1 MLTASINDQDVGAL
15 INCLSEIHELSA
27 IDLVEWQELRFTLAN
42 IVGDLRTQFSNAPE
56 ATTGQY
62 RKRVDLDDLLAHKF
76 KEWESERLSDD
87 SGTESANYIL
97 EFHLSNSGR
106 STDSFVGSTD
116 AASSVMSF
124 KWALDH
130 AKAWEQYEVQLCAFA
145 MDEIENLTLADMAHS
160 LVLFA
165 HN

>member
-1 MLTASINDQDVGAL
+1 MLKASINDQDVGAL
-15 INCLSEIHELSA
+15 LNCLSEIHELSA

-42 IVGDLRTQFSNAPE
+42 IVGDLRTQFPNAP
-56 ATTGQY
+56 ASSTGRF
-62 RKRVDLDDLLAHKF
+62 RKRVDLDDLLADKF
-76 KEWESERLSDD
+76 KEWESKRMIHE

-106 STDSFVGSTD
+106 STNSFVGSTD

-130 AKAWEQYEVQLCAFA
+130 AKAWEQYEVQLCASTI
-145 MDEIENLTLADMAHS
+145 DEIENLTLADMAHS
-160 LVLFA
+160 LVLCA
-165 HN
+165 YN